1 MSLKDNNNSKRAY
14 IVISMLAA
22 VIINNSV
29 KSLKEDYHITS
40 NKIAYEALHKLSVE
54 DIKRYIYSSPYLS
67 EEEKDYLYNPDFIED
82 ALPLINVNFANRLK
96 YETHFHNIAIYSYGE
111 ENEERDYLGYYDQD
125 YPSNL
130 YIRGYDSLDGNK
142 DTVAHEWIHLWQ
154 CFAGCNVITE
164 ACAEIISDEYYDECN
179 NIAYSEQVKIV
190 KKLMEIIGPELIWN
204 FNFNGNFKPIADAV
218 SPYLSEID
226 YYDFLHCLKFEH
238 GKSLD
243 NINKFKRLN
252 EIIANLYKNK
262 YGEDIENNEII
273 AALDNFNCQV
283 TRYYFNKRFM
293 DKEHSYYVDRSKK
306 EYASLSYQEA
316 IDRDIFFAY
325 ATKYDEISFEEAM
338 ELVNAGMTVRR
349 DIDFKTNNIIL
360 NRRTDMG
367 IKTTISGSIDGEAVE
382 NADVDELAKKGI
394 IQVTYY
400 KVYYKELNGY
410 EYMNKICI
418 KGAKISEL
426 YPKNDIVLCED
437 HVEGMIPVINYVEP
451 ICNNLEIKR
460 TLNQNN

>member
-1 MSLKDNNNSKRAY
+1 MLLKDNNNSKRVY
-14 IVISMLAA
+14 VVISLLAA
-22 VIINNSV
+22 VIINNSF
-29 KSLKEDYHITS
+29 KSIKEKYHIESAKTTL
-40 NKIAYEALHKLSVE
+40 EVLHKFSLE
-54 DIKRYIYSSPYLS
+54 DIKNIIYSSPFLTI
-67 EEEKDYLYNPDFIED
+67 EEKNYLYNEDFILD
-82 ALPLINVNFANRLK
+82 ILPFINSNIASRLK
-96 YETHFHNIAIYSYGE
+96 CGSHLYNLAIYSYGD

-130 YIRGYDSLDGNK
+130 YIRDYESLDGNK

-164 ACAEIISDEYYDECN
+164 ACAEIISEEYYDECKDN
-179 NIAYSEQVKIV
+179 AYSEQVKIV

-226 YYDFLHCLKFEH
+226 YYDFLHCLRFEH

-262 YGEDIENNEII
+262 FGEDIENSEIM
-273 AALDNFNCQV
+273 AALDSFNCQV

-293 DKEHSYYVDRSKK
+293 DKEHSYYIDRSKK

-316 IDRDIFFAY
+316 IDRDLFFAY

-338 ELVNAGMTVRR
+338 ELVESGMPVRR
-349 DIDFKTNNIIL
+349 DIDYKSNNIFII
-360 NRRTDMG
+360 RRTDLG
-367 IKTTISGSIDGEAVE
+367 TKTIISGSIDGQIIEDT
-382 NADVDELAKKGI
+382 DVDELVEKGI

-418 KGAKISEL
+418 EGATISEL
-426 YPKNDIVLCED
+426 YPKNDIVLCDD